1 MMRRSG
7 LLGITFGLM
16 GGLAVVMTPPIA
28 AQQTPPAGQAEAAAG
43 RGGRGAPQT
52 PEGPRLRALI
62 VSGGCCHDYALQDKV
77 MMDIMAKT
85 LPIDWTVVVQG
96 GSGTRAKLPIY
107 ENPDW
112 IKGFDIVV
120 HNECSADVDDDA
132 FVKRI
137 TEPHRLGKVPA
148 MVIHCSMHSYRALT
162 TDPWREF
169 LGVTS
174 RRHTTAH
181 HVGVT
186 FAKDNPIVQGMA
198 ESWSTPT
205 DELYVIEKIWP
216 ETTALATAVS
226 PEDQKTYPVAW
237 AHEYNGA
244 RVFGTTLGHGNDTW
258 TDPVFQDLL
267 RRGFRWAVNR

>member
-1 MMRRSG
+1 MTRRPG
-7 LLGITFGLM
+7 LLSIVFGLFS
-16 GGLAVVMTPPIA
+16 GLAVVAAPLA
-28 AQQTPPAGQAEAAAG
+28 AQPPAPAGQAGAAAG
-43 RGGRGAPQT
+43 QGGRGAPQG
-52 PEGPRLRALI
+52 PQGPRLRALI
-62 VSGGCCHDYALQDKV
+62 VSGGCCHDYALQDKI
-77 MMDIMAKT
+77 MMDVMAKA

-107 ENPDW
+107 DNPDW
-112 IKGFDIVV
+112 AKGFDIVV

-137 TEPHRLGKVPA
+137 TEPHRLGKIPA
-148 MVIHCSMHSYRALT
+148 LVIHCSMHSYRALT

-174 RRHTTAH
+174 RRHTQAH

-186 FAKDNPIVQGMA
+186 FTAKDHPVVQGMA

-216 ETTALATAVS
+216 DTTALATAVS

-237 AHEYNGA
+237 AHDFGGA
-244 RVFGTTLGHGNDTW
+244 RVFGTTLGHGNETW
-258 TDPVFQDLL
+258 NDPVFQDLL